1 MHSIACARCSTGMW
15 RHAPV
20 GVLLH
25 SCTCARIDA
34 LHARMHTGAPRPTWR
49 CAHLCATTS
58 RACIRAVLGDFFAQP
73 RMPCSHRSRPPA

>member
-1 MHSIACARCSTGMW
+1 MHSVACARCSTSMR

-34 LHARMHTGAPRPTWR
+34 LRARMHTGRAEAYLAPCTPVRQYLAR
-49 CAHLCATTS
+49 L
-58 RACIRAVLGDFFAQP
+58 D
-73 RMPCSHRSRPPA
+73 